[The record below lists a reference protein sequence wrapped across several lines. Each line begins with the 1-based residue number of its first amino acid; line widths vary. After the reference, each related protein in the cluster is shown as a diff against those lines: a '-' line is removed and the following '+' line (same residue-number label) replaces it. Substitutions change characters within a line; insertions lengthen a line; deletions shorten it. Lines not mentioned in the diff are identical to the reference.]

1 MSKKRPKYRGCFCW
15 CCGQIRPNER
25 FSGRGHARHL
35 CRDCAKL
42 DPADLEYR
50 QHIRN
55 IERTLDWDGRIRRRQ
70 RKVFERFLNHPNPR
84 VRAFA
89 IEAKKRDEQLRAE
102 FRAMMEADAMVTD
115 QFVSSYEP
123 QSTEAWDDM
132 DLPFYAHRAQSLSR
146 ILCSLQ
152 QRQKRTR
159 GVGQRPPG
167 GMNQANLALGHQS
180 LDLNF
185 PKRALGRFRLP
196 RTCVARRPRLRS
208 LRGPDGAFSNT
219 RGSQLHP
226 ALVEVPSVEPVSA
239 LATILRG
246 RRF

>member
-1 MSKKRPKYRGCFCW
+1 MSKKRPKYRGYFCW

-42 DPADLEYR
+42 DQADLEYR

-89 IEAKKRDEQLRAE
+89 IEAKKRDEELRAK
-102 FRAMMEADAMVTD
+102 FPAMMEADAMVTD

-123 QSTEAWDDM
+123 PSTEAWEDM
-132 DLPFYAHRAQSLSR
+132 DLPF
-146 ILCSLQ
+146 
-152 QRQKRTR
+152 
-159 GVGQRPPG
+159 
-167 GMNQANLALGHQS
+167 
-180 LDLNF
+180 
-185 PKRALGRFRLP
+185 
-196 RTCVARRPRLRS
+196 
-208 LRGPDGAFSNT
+208 
-219 RGSQLHP
+219 
-226 ALVEVPSVEPVSA
+226 
-239 LATILRG
+239 
-246 RRF
+246 